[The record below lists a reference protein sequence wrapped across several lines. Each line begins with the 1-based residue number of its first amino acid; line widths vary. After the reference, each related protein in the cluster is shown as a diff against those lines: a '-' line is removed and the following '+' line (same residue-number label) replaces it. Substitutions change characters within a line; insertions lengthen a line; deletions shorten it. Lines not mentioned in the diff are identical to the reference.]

1 MDLTHF
7 NDKGLPRMVDV
18 SEKEDTKR
26 VATAT
31 CTIHMKKETVDKIKE
46 GIIAKGDVL
55 SVAQVAGVM
64 AAKNTSQ
71 NIPMCH
77 NILITG
83 VDLDFE
89 IYDSSIDI
97 FARANTTGKTG
108 IEMESLSACATA
120 ALTIYDMCKAIDRE
134 MRIDSLRLLEKEGG
148 RSGHFKANDS
158 NKIGKVLEVNVSDRK
173 GIIKTP
179 IEVGKLKVDFG
190 IEGDAHGGNW
200 HRQVSLLAQES
211 IDKMKAMGLPDLEHG
226 DFAENITTEGLVLF
240 ELPVGTVFKMG
251 TAIMEVTQI
260 GKECHKGCA
269 IKQKVGNCI
278 MPTEG
283 IFAKVLHEGEV
294 KQGDEIRI
302 IDL

>member
-1 MDLTHF
+1 MDLIHF

-211 IDKMKAMGLPDLEHG
+211 IDKMKVMGLPDLEHG